1 VLDASATG
9 PQPDD
14 IKALVLGVLADHAA
28 PADLVAAMTSAL
40 DTARW
45 PGSVVVS
52 VLARTGDGTAPA
64 ELIDTVAAYVSDETR
79 RPLTDWVTVQ
89 SARIV
94 PYAVD
99 ATLTTFSGP
108 DGGVVLAAAQASL
121 DAYTKA
127 SHRLGRDITRSAIF
141 AALSV
146 EGVQN
151 VILREPAQDIVISRQ
166 QALLHGHVG
175 RLCRGRG
182 VTAPSI
188 LPPAPRRW
196 KRRSNR
202 SPRGCSMSRWR
213 SALSGRPTIA
223 RSTCCPGWPGA

>member
-94 PYAVD
+94 PYVVD

-166 QALLHGHVG
+166 QAPYCTGMSVAYAGVG
-175 RLCRGRG
+175 E
-182 VTAPSI
+182 
-188 LPPAPRRW
+188 
-196 KRRSNR
+196 
-202 SPRGCSMSRWR
+202 
-213 SALSGRPTIA
+213 
-223 RSTCCPGWPGA
+223 

>member
-1 VLDASATG
+1 
-9 PQPDD
+9 
-14 IKALVLGVLADHAA
+14 
-28 PADLVAAMTSAL
+28 MTSASTPRAGP
-40 DTARW
+40 DRSWSRSCAHGRRNR
-45 PGSVVVS
+45 PG
-52 VLARTGDGTAPA
+52 P
-64 ELIDTVAAYVSDETR
+64 LIDTVAAYVSDETR

-127 SHRLGRDITRSAIF
+127 SHRLGRDIRSAIF

-166 QALLHGHVG
+166 QAPIA
-175 RLCRGRG
+175 RAC
-182 VTAPSI
+182 
-188 LPPAPRRW
+188 
-196 KRRSNR
+196 R
-202 SPRGCSMSRWR
+202 SPM
-213 SALSGRPTIA
+213 
-223 RSTCCPGWPGA
+223 PG